1 MSENQ
6 QHENW
11 EQAVQQAIRSLR
23 FGSVVVVVHEG
34 KVTQIEKREKIRPAL
49 RQAQGPESVA
59 AHRSLKTSGDMS
71 YPSPTHNGRP
81 E

>member
-34 KVTQIEKREKIRPAL
+34 KVTQIEKREKIRPAFDRL
-49 RQAQGPESVA
+49 RDRKALRPA
-59 AHRSLKTSGDMS
+59 AR
-71 YPSPTHNGRP
+71 
-81 E
+81 